1 MLNLRAIDLN
11 LLPVFEAAYE
21 EGSLSA
27 AARRLSLTQPA
38 VSHAL
43 ARLRATFRDD
53 LFVRQS
59 RGMRPTP
66 AADALYAR
74 VRESLALVRGAVEES
89 RGFDPSTSIRRFSV
103 SIPHPLGPLLAV
115 RLMARVAALAPGIE
129 LVFSTRSRPVDL
141 EKDLVAGRHDLALD
155 WIAPRSSALV
165 ADEAFRDGIVAMV
178 RKVHPLLAGGKRREP
193 VTRWPVVRLR
203 PRTDWASSPVAGVK
217 DWLDLGFRVGLE
229 VSEMLEVLAVAS
241 RSDLVGIVPTS
252 LAPLARMDFRLE
264 VVPGLP
270 PSPSIPVWMV
280 FRAARRGDPSHAFL
294 REQMA
299 AAVGEFVAGANT
311 PSRVATGKIG
321 GGERTPSRARKPS
334 P

>member
-1 MLNLRAIDLN
+1 MLNLRAVDLN

-21 EGSLSA
+21 EGSLSG

-43 ARLRATFRDD
+43 ARLRAAFRDD

-59 RGMRPTP
+59 RGVRPTP

-74 VRESLALVRGAVEES
+74 VRESLALVREAVEES
-89 RGFDPSTSIRRFSV
+89 RGFDPATSIRRFSV

-115 RLMARVAALAPGIE
+115 RLMARVAAVAPGIE
-129 LVFSTRSRPVDL
+129 LVFSTRSRPVEL
-141 EKDLVAGRHDLALD
+141 ERDLVSGRHDLALD
-155 WIAPRSSALV
+155 WIAPRSVALV
-165 ADEAFRDGIVAMV
+165 ADEAFKDGIVAMV
-178 RKVHPLLAGGKRREP
+178 RKGHPLLGGGKRGEP
-193 VTRWPVVRLR
+193 VAGWPVVRLR
-203 PRTDWASSPVAGVK
+203 PRMDWAASPLAGVK
-217 DWLDLGFRVGLE
+217 DWLDLGWRVGLE

-252 LAPLARMDFRLE
+252 LVPLARKDFGLE
-264 VVPGLP
+264 VAPGLP
-270 PSPSIPVWMV
+270 PSPPIPVLMV
-280 FRAARRGDPSHAFL
+280 FRGSQRGDRSHSFL

-299 AAVGEFVAGANT
+299 DAVREFVAGKKQ
-311 PSRVATGKIG
+311 PSRAATGKMG
-321 GGERTPSRARKPS
+321 GGEKTSPRARKPS